1 MSGHLFVF
9 RNREE
14 DKVKMLWW
22 DRDGY
27 AIFYKRLEKGTFAIP
42 ESVAAGVEMDSTTL
56 SLLLSGINLERVRKQ
71 DRYTNGARKER
82 AKIGSNL
89 PGGAEQRSTMCD
101 WVAATASLLR
111 PLYERMKVRV
121 LESRIV
127 WTDDTPV
134 KLQDRQHARN
144 MQEGRIRVHRGCV
157 HGPCQEK
164 VLRSAD
170 QQQTAGRRSAFTHP
184 GTVRNREAGSRT
196 RK

>member
-1 MSGHLFVF
+1 MLSLAPTTRIFLCVTPIDIRRSFDTLAGLVRNFLGEDPMSGHLFVF

-82 AKIGSNL
+82 AKIASNL
-89 PGGAEQRSTMCD
+89 PGDAEQRSTKCD
-101 WVAATASLLR
+101 WLR
-111 PLYERMKVRV
+111 RRL
-121 LESRIV
+121 
-127 WTDDTPV
+127 
-134 KLQDRQHARN
+134 
-144 MQEGRIRVHRGCV
+144 
-157 HGPCQEK
+157 PCC
-164 VLRSAD
+164 APC
-170 QQQTAGRRSAFTHP
+170 TNA
-184 GTVRNREAGSRT
+184 
-196 RK
+196 